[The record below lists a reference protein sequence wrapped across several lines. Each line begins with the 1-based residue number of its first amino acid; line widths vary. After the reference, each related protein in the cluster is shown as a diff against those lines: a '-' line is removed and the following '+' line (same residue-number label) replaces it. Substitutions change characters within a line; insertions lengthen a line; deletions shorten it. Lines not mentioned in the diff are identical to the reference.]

1 MIVGSEPML
10 CQACGTSTYTDID
23 PRADKVQ
30 VLVRFGRNAVG
41 STINENSVSGYQIH
55 AANAAGMSLGN
66 VGNVLRKNFGAASTC
81 CDSAAYKVTVSVDAI
96 PAGMAGFKI
105 VPYQMFAEKAFHI
118 ENLGTMIGG
127 FVDYAAGT
135 ANIVTATMELKD
147 MTQADAISLINNPDY
162 VTIMADAI
170 MAATTDITMEMI
182 SMGKA
187 TLIEPPATRRLG
199 DRRLAGL
206 YGVNSPY
213 TLILPSGV
221 TFTEASIDAE
231 KLKTTVQTQ
240 AGVTVGSVTKGAIA
254 VETVDTAPI
263 SGDARPMCGSVL
275 FSFVVLAIARMIM

>member
-30 VLVRFGRNAVG
+30 VLVSFGRNAVG
-41 STINENSVSGYQIH
+41 STINENSIAGYQIH
-55 AANAAGMSLGN
+55 AVNAAGMSLGN
-66 VGNVLRKNFGAASTC
+66 VGNVLRKNFGASTC
-81 CDSAAYKVTVSVDAI
+81 CDSAAYKVTVSVDTI

-105 VPYQMFAEKAFHI
+105 VPYQMFAAKAFTI
-118 ENLGTMIGG
+118 APFGTVIMG
-127 FVDYAAGT
+127 FVDYAAGA

-162 VTIMADAI
+162 GTIMADAI